1 MSNSTAK
8 LAGRLSLLTPDTL
21 TAPQSELYN
30 YIAAVLVPWAN
41 DAGFVAQASNGGLTG
56 PFNAFLCAPEISRA
70 YLDLVA
76 AEWKYTKLDKR
87 VREVIILTVGAVW
100 KAAYEVYAHSAVA
113 RHVGISD
120 EAVAALAKGALPDD
134 LSGAE
139 KTAHRFVKQ
148 LCSYYRVD
156 DDVYHEAERAFGAE
170 GIMNMIQL
178 VGLYLWTSA
187 ILNGFQVPVP
197 NGHD

>member
-1 MSNSTAK
+1 MSDSIAK
-8 LAGRLSLLTPDTL
+8 LAGRLPLLTPDTL

-30 YIAAVLVPWAN
+30 YIAAILVPWAN
-41 DAGFVAQASNGGLTG
+41 DAGFVAQANNGGLTG
-56 PFNAFLCAPEISRA
+56 PFNAFLFAPEISRA

-76 AEWKYTKLDKR
+76 AEWKHTKLDKR

-100 KAAYEVYAHSAVA
+100 KAAYEIYAHSAVA
-113 RHVGISD
+113 RHVGISN
-120 EAVAALAKGALPDD
+120 EAVAALAKGVLPDD
-134 LSGAE
+134 LSSAE

-148 LCSYYRVD
+148 LCSDYRVD
-156 DDVYHEAERAFGAE
+156 DALYHEAERTFGAE
-170 GIMNMIQL
+170 GITNMIQL

-197 NGHD
+197 DSRE